1 MTAGKVAR
9 LDAVRP
15 APMLRPMLARAAVR
29 FYNFVHGTLGLPGAG
44 WLLRRLAHFLP
55 GLRATPLPLAGVG
68 TAQLDLRDL
77 AAYSLLNFSLG
88 EPDNHQRLLELMV
101 QALPV
106 GGVFWDV
113 GANVGLV
120 SAHFARAAKTP
131 SVIHAFE
138 PVPGP
143 RRTLESLF
151 VGHAVVRVHPIGLGA
166 QDETLTIQYCPDSS
180 SLNSL
185 RRALPGG
192 QPVQIQIRRGDT
204 VRAELGLPA
213 PHVIKV
219 DVEGFEPEVFAG
231 LAGTIAEARP
241 VIFYE
246 HIMLSDEQ
254 VRALTPAGY
263 TLRFQ
268 LEDGTLVE
276 DIARRMEGHNAVLW
290 PPGHALA

>member
-1 MTAGKVAR
+1 
-9 LDAVRP
+9 
-15 APMLRPMLARAAVR
+15 MLARASVTYYR
-29 FYNFVHGTLGLPGAG
+29 FVHGRLGLPGAG
-44 WLLRRLAHFLP
+44 WLLRRLARLLP
-55 GLRATPLPLAGVG
+55 SLRNAPRAIAGVG
-68 TAQLDLRDL
+68 TARLDLRDF

-88 EPDNHQRLLELMV
+88 EPDNHQRLLELMER
-101 QALPV
+101 ALPP

-120 SAHFARAAKTP
+120 SAWFARSPKKPAA
-131 SVIHAFE
+131 IHAFE

-151 VGHAVVRVHPIGLGA
+151 AGHPIVRVHPLGLGA
-166 QDETLTIQYCPDSS
+166 TDETLTIQYCPGSS

-185 RRALPGG
+185 RRTLPGG
-192 QPVQIQIRRGDT
+192 QPVEIQIRRGDAL
-204 VRAELGLPA
+204 RAELRLPA

-231 LAGTIAEARP
+231 LSQTIAAAHP

-246 HIMLSDEQ
+246 HIMLSDDQ
-254 VRALTPAGY
+254 VRALIPPGY

-268 LEDGTLVE
+268 LEDGTLVA
-276 DIARRMEGHNAVLW
+276 DYAQRMQGHNAVLW

>member
-1 MTAGKVAR
+1 
-9 LDAVRP
+9 
-15 APMLRPMLARAAVR
+15 MLARAAVG

-44 WLLRRLAHFLP
+44 WLLRRLAHLVP
-55 GLRATPLPLAGVG
+55 ALRTSPLPLTGVG

-77 AAYSLLNFSLG
+77 AAYSLLNFNLG
-88 EPDNHQRLLELMV
+88 EPDNHQHLLNLMAC
-101 QALPV
+101 ALPA
-106 GGVFWDV
+106 GGVLWDV

-120 SAHFARAAKTP
+120 SAHFARATKKP

-166 QDETLTIQYCPDSS
+166 KDETLTIQYCPDSS

-185 RRALPGG
+185 RRVLPGG
-192 QPVQIQIRRGDT
+192 QPVQIQIRRGDAL
-204 VRAELGLPA
+204 RADLGLPA

-231 LAGTIAEARP
+231 LAETIAEARP

-246 HIMLSDEQ
+246 HIMLTDEQ
-254 VRALTPAGY
+254 VRKLTPAGY

-268 LEDGTLVE
+268 LEDGTLVAE
-276 DIARRMEGHNAVLW
+276 IARRMEGHNAVLW

>member
-1 MTAGKVAR
+1 
-9 LDAVRP
+9 
-15 APMLRPMLARAAVR
+15 MLARASVTLYR
-29 FYNFVHGTLGLPGAG
+29 FVHGRLGLPGAG
-44 WLLRRLAHFLP
+44 WLLRRLAHLLP
-55 GLRATPLPLAGVG
+55 SLRNAPLAIAGVG
-68 TAQLDLRDL
+68 TTRLDLRDY

-88 EPDNHQRLLELMV
+88 EPDNHQRLLELMER
-101 QALPV
+101 ALPP

-120 SAHFARAAKTP
+120 SAWFARSAKKPAA
-131 SVIHAFE
+131 IHAFE
-138 PVPGP
+138 PVPAP

-151 VGHAVVRVHPIGLGA
+151 AGHPIVHVHPVGLGA
-166 QDETLTIQYCPDSS
+166 TAETLTIQYCPGSS

-185 RRALPGG
+185 RRTLPGG
-192 QPVQIQIRRGDT
+192 QPVEIQIRRGDAF
-204 VRAELGLPA
+204 RAELRLPA
-213 PHVIKV
+213 PHVIKI

-231 LAGTIAEARP
+231 LSQTIAEAHP

-254 VRALTPAGY
+254 VRALIPPGY

-268 LEDGTLVE
+268 LEDGTLVA
-276 DIARRMEGHNAVLW
+276 DFAQRMQGHNAVLW

>member
-1 MTAGKVAR
+1 
-9 LDAVRP
+9 
-15 APMLRPMLARAAVR
+15 MLARMTVS
-29 FYNFVHGTLGLPGAG
+29 FYRFVHGTLGLPGAG
-44 WLLRRLAHFLP
+44 WLLRRLARVCP
-55 GLRATPLPLAGVG
+55 ALRAAPLHLAGVG
-68 TAQLDLRDL
+68 TARLDLRDF

-88 EPDNHQRLLELMV
+88 EPDNHQRLLELMER
-101 QALPV
+101 ALPP

-120 SAHFARAAKTP
+120 SAHFARSAQKPAA
-131 SVIHAFE
+131 IHAFE

-151 VGHAVVRVHPIGLGA
+151 AGHPIVRVHPVGLGA
-166 QDETLTIQYCPDSS
+166 EDETLTIQYCPGSS

-185 RRALPGG
+185 RRTLAGG
-192 QPVQIQIRRGDT
+192 QPVEIQIRRGDAL
-204 VRAELGLPA
+204 RAELGLPP

-231 LAGTIAEARP
+231 LTQTIAEARP

-254 VRALTPAGY
+254 VRVLIPAGY

-268 LEDGTLVE
+268 LEDGALVA
-276 DIARRMEGHNAVLW
+276 DFARRMQGHNAVLW